1 MLDKLC
7 SDKVIVLLAVS
18 SRLTN
23 QQHILNNIFKTEN
36 KVNETCSEAHRNP
49 VLCFP

>member
-18 SRLTN
+18 SRLMN

-36 KVNETCSEAHRNP
+36 KVNET
-49 VLCFP
+49 